1 MKKKY
6 IVTLV
11 LLVLVIGLGILSYV
25 RGNSREDL
33 VYRDNLNKVVLTVD
47 GADLTLKDLAFYIAY
62 EEKEVEELAR
72 VYDESDTKKYWNLH
86 IDGVFVKLSAK
97 SAIIQMAVHDEIF
110 YQLALEMEL
119 GLSEEEKG
127 RLDKSTE
134 DFWNDLSDYD
144 RTMKLGVDKED
155 ISLQMERI
163 ALAEKYQMILAG
175 MNGYEYE
182 DYAFSKEA
190 YQEVLKEHK
199 YKVKE
204 SVWNRIPIGDVTL
217 EHD

>member
-11 LLVLVIGLGILSYV
+11 LLVLVIGLGIMSYV
-25 RGNSREDL
+25 RGNNREDL
-33 VYRDNLNKVVLTVD
+33 VYRDNLDKVVLTVD

-62 EEKEVEELAR
+62 EEKEVEELAK

-119 GLSEEEKG
+119 CLNEEEKAK
-127 RLDKSTE
+127 LDISTE

-155 ISLQMERI
+155 ISLQMEKI

-175 MNGYEYE
+175 VNGYEYE

-204 SVWNRIPIGDVTL
+204 SVWNRIHIGDVTL

>member
-11 LLVLVIGLGILSYV
+11 LLVLVIGLGIMSYV
-25 RGNSREDL
+25 RGNNREDL
-33 VYRDNLNKVVLTVD
+33 VYRDNLDKVVLTVD

-62 EEKEVEELAR
+62 EEKEVEELAK

-119 GLSEEEKG
+119 CLNEEEKAK
-127 RLDKSTE
+127 LDISTE

-155 ISLQMERI
+155 ISLQMEKI

-175 MNGYEYE
+175 VNGYEYE

>member
-11 LLVLVIGLGILSYV
+11 LLVLVIGLGIMSYV
-25 RGNSREDL
+25 RGNNREDL
-33 VYRDNLNKVVLTVD
+33 VYRDNLDKVVLTVD

-62 EEKEVEELAR
+62 EEKEVEELAK

-119 GLSEEEKG
+119 CLNEEEKAK
-127 RLDKSTE
+127 LDISTE

-155 ISLQMERI
+155 ISLQMEKI

-190 YQEVLKEHK
+190 YQKVLKEHK

>member
-11 LLVLVIGLGILSYV
+11 LLVLVIGLGIISYV
-25 RGNSREDL
+25 RGNNREDL
-33 VYRDNLNKVVLTVD
+33 VYRDNLDKVVLTVD

-62 EEKEVEELAR
+62 EEKEVEELAK

-119 GLSEEEKG
+119 CLNEEEKAK
-127 RLDKSTE
+127 LDISTE

-155 ISLQMERI
+155 ISLQMEKI

>member
-11 LLVLVIGLGILSYV
+11 LLVLVIGLGIMSYV
-25 RGNSREDL
+25 RGNNREDL
-33 VYRDNLNKVVLTVD
+33 VYRDNLDKVVLTVD

-62 EEKEVEELAR
+62 EEKEVEELAK

-119 GLSEEEKG
+119 CLNEEEKAK
-127 RLDKSTE
+127 LDISTE

-155 ISLQMERI
+155 ISLQMEKI